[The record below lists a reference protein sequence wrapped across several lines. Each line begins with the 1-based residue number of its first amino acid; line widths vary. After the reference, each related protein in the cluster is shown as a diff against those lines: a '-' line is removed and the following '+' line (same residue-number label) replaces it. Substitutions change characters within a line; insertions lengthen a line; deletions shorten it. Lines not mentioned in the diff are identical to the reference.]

1 MIAATRRE
9 CEKKIADKDAALDKR
24 EAELRAQQA
33 AVKEA
38 QESVDTLV
46 AEKLRAE
53 RQRHCQRDS
62 SYIVSLLSLYVIF
75 GA

>member
-1 MIAATRRE
+1 LIAVTRRE

-46 AEKLRAE
+46 AEKMRAE
-53 RQRHCQRDS
+53 RHVIASVTHRISC
-62 SYIVSLLSLYVIF
+62 LCFLSYVIF

>member
-1 MIAATRRE
+1 M
-9 CEKKIADKDAALDKR
+9 IADKDAALDKR

-38 QESVDTLV
+38 ESVDTLV
-46 AEKLRAE
+46 AENLRAE
-53 RQRHCQRDS
+53 RQCHCQRDS